1 MIKKQIAALVAVI
14 GLLLA
19 VAFLRMDSSTPR
31 GQDPLTSLT
40 NSNFASFETTF
51 DKSTEGPRLV
61 LLLSPT

>member
-1 MIKKQIAALVAVI
+1 VIKKQLAVGVALV

-19 VAFLRMDSSTPR
+19 VAFLRMDSSTPK
-31 GQDPLTSLT
+31 GQDPLISLA
-40 NSNFASFETTF
+40 NSNFAAFETAF